1 MKMGFLGAFIC
12 AVGSAFFI
20 APSSGFAQGNTVPID
35 VTIDTGNHTCT
46 KPGQE
51 HKVYKT
57 IEAGEG
63 RYFFNDNLGEV
74 SKFGPAGSCEYNSD
88 GGGNPRE
95 TKPFCVTDA
104 DGAKECSQRLT
115 KVIVRAFADCTNN
128 LDKIGSKVGRECRF
142 TATSKKGNP
151 Q

>member
-1 MKMGFLGAFIC
+1 MKRALLIMLFGSVAMGL
-12 AVGSAFFI
+12 
-20 APSSGFAQGNTVPID
+20 SGGKVLAQGNTVPID
-35 VTIDTGNHTCT
+35 VTVDTGNHSCT
-46 KPGQE
+46 SSGQE

-57 IEAGEG
+57 IEAGAG
-63 RYFFNDNLGEV
+63 RYFFNEHLGEV
-74 SKFGPAGSCEYNSD
+74 SNFGGRGSCEYNSD
-88 GGGNPRE
+88 GGGTAYE

-115 KVIVRAFADCTNN
+115 KVVVRAFADCGNN
-128 LDKIGSKVGRECRF
+128 PIPGSRVGRECRF